1 MENGYISEELKK
13 VPASQ
18 YDIEKLSH
26 KIDKLFNKV
35 DNVVANRNCLLHSS
49 RIDDIDGRVT
59 WIEKKIWMG
68 IGGLAV
74 LQITIAFIMAMLNK
88 GN

>member
-1 MENGYISEELKK
+1 METGYISEELKK

-26 KIDKLFNKV
+26 KIDSMINKV
-35 DNVVANRNCLLHSS
+35 DNLTNNRICSFHEE
-49 RIDDIDGRVT
+49 RIDELDGRVT

-74 LQITIAFIMAMLNK
+74 LQITIAFILAVLK
-88 GN
+88 K

>member
-26 KIDKLFNKV
+26 KIDKLFMKV
-35 DNVVANRNCLLHSS
+35 DNVRANTTCLLHNT
-49 RIDDIDGRVT
+49 RIDDLDVRVT
-59 WIEKKIWMG
+59 WVEKKIWMG

-74 LQITIAFIMAMLNK
+74 LQITIAFILAMVNK
-88 GN
+88 

>member
-1 MENGYISEELKK
+1 VENENGYISEELKK
-13 VPASQ
+13 IPASQ

-26 KIDKLFNKV
+26 KIDKLFMKV
-35 DNVVANRNCLLHSS
+35 DNGLSNRNCLLHNS
-49 RIDDIDGRVT
+49 RIDDLDGRVT

-74 LQITIAFIMAMLNK
+74 LQIAIAFILAIVK
-88 GN
+88 K